1 MRDSDLSSSDMSF
14 TQDTNDSTTQYLDQK
29 RKRDR
34 KFENKKLN

>member
-14 TQDTNDSTTQYLDQK
+14 TQDTNDSTQYLDQK